1 MAEKILFSLDSSY
14 SYQNF
19 TLLEVESKKNVFHYG
34 EDRGRK
40 SLEIFPKIFE
50 DLNVDINK
58 VDIFAVD
65 VGIGYS
71 TSLRVGITLVKTY
84 AQILKK
90 PLVTYSNFECLL
102 EFAPDEGKY
111 LTLLKVSRYWVYG
124 IWEKTKEGSIEIQK
138 PTILDEEKIKSLKGE
153 HLRVIYPAWL
163 EGSKEI
169 IQKLEIK
176 DKPIEVPIRG
186 FSEVGALV
194 ALRKYQNG
202 QTVHPFE
209 VEPIYFRSAV

>member
-1 MAEKILFSLDSSY
+1 
-14 SYQNF
+14 
-19 TLLEVESKKNVFHYG
+19 
-34 EDRGRK
+34 
-40 SLEIFPKIFE
+40 
-50 DLNVDINK
+50 
-58 VDIFAVD
+58 
-65 VGIGYS
+65 
-71 TSLRVGITLVKTY
+71 VGITLVKTY

-111 LTLLKVSRYWVYG
+111 LTILKVSRYWVYG

-138 PTILDEEKIKSLKGE
+138 PTILDEDKIKSLEGE
-153 HLRVIYPAWL
+153 HLRVIYPVWL

-169 IQKLEIK
+169 IQKLETK
-176 DKPIEVPIRG
+176 DKPIEVPLRG